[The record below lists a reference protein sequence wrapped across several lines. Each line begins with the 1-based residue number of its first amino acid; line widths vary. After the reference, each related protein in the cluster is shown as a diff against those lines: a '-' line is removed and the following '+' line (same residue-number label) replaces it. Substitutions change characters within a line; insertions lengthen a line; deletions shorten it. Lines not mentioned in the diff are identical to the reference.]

1 MRKYL
6 LYSSIVEIIIGIKLF
21 NTIALSSYGAF
32 LFAIA
37 ILSIIIYIVWSIMR
51 VDSHIIPGP
60 GLFE

>member
-1 MRKYL
+1 M
-6 LYSSIVEIIIGIKLF
+6 EIIIGIKLF